1 MIIYFRVCE
10 KQQTI
15 SNVIRFQQINKTDMI
30 RRCWKA
36 LQSSVTH
43 EDIIFII
50 HDAVSEDTLEW
61 LQNTANTSNIHL
73 VAVEPH
79 SWDYHLHTI
88 TLFSVLEEQCIKY
101 PNELHYI
108 LEDDYL
114 HVPNALSVIKNTLSG
129 WQHFAVSYDSPDR
142 YTLNPEPCMV
152 ILGYDRHWRTIN
164 SSTMTLIA
172 KGSTWLKWMPEFK
185 QAAPSSNDQVSL
197 SIFTQE
203 PCVSP
208 LPGLSSHMTQHHI
221 TPLVDWSDIWNSQ
234 NV

>member
-15 SNVIRFQQINKTDMI
+15 SNVTRFQHIKKTEMI
-30 RRCWKA
+30 RRCWKS
-36 LQSSVTH
+36 LQASVTK

-61 LQNTANTSNIHL
+61 LKSTANTDNVTF
-73 VAVEPH
+73 VAVDPH
-79 SWDYHLHTI
+79 EWSYHLHTV
-88 TLFSVLEEQCIKY
+88 TLINTLEEQCAKY

-114 HVPNALSVIKNTLSG
+114 HVPNALSVIKNTLG
-129 WQHFAVSYDSPDR
+129 NWNHFAVSYDYPDR

-152 ILGYDRHWRTIN
+152 ILGYDRHWRTVN
-164 SSTMTLIA
+164 SSTMTILA
-172 KGSTWLKWMPEFK
+172 KGSTWLKWVPELK
-185 QAAPSSNDQVSL
+185 QAAPTSNDQVFVN
-197 SIFTQE
+197 IFTKE

-208 LPGLSSHMTQHHI
+208 LPGLSSHMTDYHL
-221 TPLVDWSDIWNSQ
+221 TPLVSWDDIWNNQ
-234 NV
+234 DD